1 MARARSCNEP
11 DQPDLSR
18 GEPMSSLPN
27 VTPFRRIMAALRTSL
42 ALRWA
47 LVVTLVAGLGL
58 VLMVHAVSS
67 LLLAKIEAESTRL
80 TEIATQKTAERIEV
94 EARLGDQRLRA
105 LVVRYENELASIAR
119 QGRTASLLRERDE
132 AQTARHIGPEL
143 RRAGFDGGLLVNS
156 AMVIVGGDRTNLPLA
171 ASEQALR
178 NLDFAEALQNLFVSN
193 DRRSPT
199 RYRFAGPLDISMAML
214 FQAPLQGRYGLF
226 LASPVFDEFGDVAGL
241 LLAYRLVNASEPTLT
256 EFSTIIRA
264 GVTLVHGEQM
274 LVRAGAGLPD
284 DLILP
289 VQDGTILGRLPQL
302 SLVFRCLPS
311 LPQTSL
317 CILRDES
324 DVLRFRDELQ
334 ALSVAETSR
343 MQVRLG
349 LFALGLAVLIGWLI
363 IMLTRRLTGPLTD
376 IAGEVG
382 RIADGNWT
390 AAVQH
395 VGRPDEVGRIARA
408 IEAMQFALIER
419 DRMRQEMI
427 RIDAINQRRLAMGD
441 AVSRFES
448 GMDDVMGKMSD
459 AATALARASDAIR
472 QAARSAE
479 AQADRIQETSV
490 ATANEAS
497 LVTGATIQLTRGMA
511 EIDQRLKSARAI
523 VDAGEESAREA
534 GHQVTDITRLA
545 REAEDAISAVQGLVA
560 DLSSKALA
568 ASLDAAAS
576 GDGGQG
582 YRPAAGALSK
592 LAGETT
598 SAASRISDAIV
609 ELAKVANGTAERL
622 DGMCETFGQA
632 ARETDTIA
640 LVMAEQDAA
649 RRSISDGLA
658 SASSAMTGLNEA
670 VSELRRSLVGA
681 ETATADVVKT
691 ARRIIADAQA
701 IDQGLRSFVR
711 EIAA

>member
-1 MARARSCNEP
+1 V
-11 DQPDLSR
+11 
-18 GEPMSSLPN
+18 SSLPR
-27 VTPFRRIMAALRTSL
+27 TTLIRRMIVALRTSL

-47 LVVTLVAGLGL
+47 LLVTLVAGLGFA
-58 VLMVHAVSS
+58 LMVHAVSQ

-80 TEIATQKTAERIEV
+80 TEIAEQKTSERIEV
-94 EARLGDQRLRA
+94 EVRLGDQRLRE
-105 LVVRYENELASIAR
+105 LVFRYESGLASIAR
-119 QGRTASLLRERDE
+119 QGRTVTLLRERDD
-132 AQTARHIGPEL
+132 ARTARHIGPEL
-143 RRAGFDGGLLVNS
+143 RRAGFDGGLLVTS
-156 AMVIVGGDRTNLPLA
+156 AMMIVGGDREKMPLA

-178 NLDFAEALQNLFVSN
+178 NLDFAEALQNLFASN

-199 RYRFAGPLDISMAML
+199 RYRYVGPFDISMAML
-214 FQAPLQGRYGLF
+214 FQSPVQGRYGLF

-241 LLAYRLVNASEPTLT
+241 LLGYRLVNVSEPTLT
-256 EFSTIIRA
+256 EFSTLIRA
-264 GVTLVHGEQM
+264 GVALVHGDRM
-274 LVRAGAGLPD
+274 LSQAGAELPD
-284 DLILP
+284 DLSLT
-289 VQDGTILGRLPQL
+289 VGDGTVLGRLPAL
-302 SLVFRCLPS
+302 SLIFRCLPS
-311 LPQTSL
+311 LPQTHL

-334 ALSVAETSR
+334 VLSVAETSR

-349 LFALGLAVLIGWLI
+349 LFAVGLAILIGGLI
-363 IMLTRRLTGPLTD
+363 VMLTRRLTGPLTD

-427 RIDAINQRRLAMGD
+427 RIDAINQRRLAMGE
-441 AVSRFES
+441 AVGRFEA
-448 GMDDVMGKMSD
+448 GMDDVMGKMND
-459 AATALARASDAIR
+459 AAIALARASEAIG

-479 AQADRIQETSV
+479 AQADRIQATSV
-490 ATANEAS
+490 TTATEAS

-511 EIDQRLKSARAI
+511 EIDQRLRSARAI

-534 GHQVTDITRLA
+534 GHRVTDITRLA

-568 ASLDAAAS
+568 ASLEAAAKGES
-576 GDGGQG
+576 GMG

-592 LAGETT
+592 LALDTN
-598 SAASRISDAIV
+598 SAASRISSAIS
-609 ELAKVANGTAERL
+609 ELAKVADGTAERL
-622 DGMCETFGQA
+622 DGMCETFGLA
-632 ARETDTIA
+632 ARETDNIA

-658 SASSAMTGLNEA
+658 SASSAMSGLNEA
-670 VSELRRSLVGA
+670 VSELRLSLVGA
-681 ETATADVVKT
+681 ETATSDVVKT
-691 ARRIIADAQA
+691 ARRIISDAQA
-701 IDQGLRSFVR
+701 IDQSLRSFVR

>member
-1 MARARSCNEP
+1 MARGRSCNEP
-11 DQPDLSR
+11 HQPDLCR
-18 GEPMSSLPN
+18 GKSMSSVPK
-27 VTPFRRIMAALRTSL
+27 VTPFQRTMAALQTSL

-47 LVVTLVAGLGL
+47 LLVTLVAGLGL
-58 VLMVHAVSS
+58 ALMVHAVSR
-67 LLLAKIEAESTRL
+67 LLLAKIEAESARL
-80 TEIATQKTAERIEV
+80 TEIATQKTAERIEI

-105 LVVRYENELASIAR
+105 LVVRYENALASIAR

-132 AQTARHIGPEL
+132 AQTARHLRPEL
-143 RRAGFDGGLLVNS
+143 QRAGFDGGLLVNS

-178 NLDFAEALQNLFVSN
+178 NLDFAEALQNLFMSN

-199 RYRFAGPLDISMAML
+199 HYRFVGPLDISMAML
-214 FQAPLQGRYGLF
+214 FQSPLQGRYGLF

-256 EFSTIIRA
+256 EFSALIRA

-274 LVRAGAGLPD
+274 LVQAGAGLPD

-289 VQDGTILGRLPQL
+289 VQDGALGRLPQL

-311 LPQTSL
+311 LPQTNL

-349 LFALGLAVLIGWLI
+349 LFALGLAILIGWLI

-395 VGRPDEVGRIARA
+395 VGRADEVGRIARA

-441 AVSRFES
+441 AVGRFEA
-448 GMDDVMGKMSD
+448 GMDDVMGKMND
-459 AATALARASDAIR
+459 AATALARASEAIR

-523 VDAGEESAREA
+523 VDAGEVSAREA
-534 GHQVTDITRLA
+534 GHQVSDITRLA

-576 GDGGQG
+576 GEGGQG

-609 ELAKVANGTAERL
+609 ELAKVANGTVERL

-649 RRSISDGLA
+649 RRSISEGLA